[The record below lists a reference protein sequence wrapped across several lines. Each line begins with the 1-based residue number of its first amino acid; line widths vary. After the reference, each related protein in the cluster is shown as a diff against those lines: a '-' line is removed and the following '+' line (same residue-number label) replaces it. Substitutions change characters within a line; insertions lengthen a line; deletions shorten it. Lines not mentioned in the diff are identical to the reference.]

1 MSCTVRVA
9 IDLDLLSLVELG
21 EEYFN
26 EVNEWNHMAFNRDK
40 VTGFAI
46 FAISNKSH
54 NIFVA
59 IDDDTNRPVGFF
71 WGCVIE
77 HVWTD
82 EPMGQDMF
90 MFVRKEARGYGAGK
104 KLIQAFTEW
113 CKVSG
118 CKSIQ
123 CGAHSGIENNE
134 PAKKVFESLG
144 FNLSG
149 YSYHLKV

>member
-1 MSCTVRVA
+1 MSYTARVA
-9 IDLDLLSLVELG
+9 IDLDLFSLIKLG

-26 EVNEWNHMAFNRDK
+26 EVNEWNHMPFNREK
-40 VTGFAI
+40 VMRFAI
-46 FAISNKSH
+46 FAIENKSH

-59 IDDDTNRPVGFF
+59 IDNDTNEPVGFF
-71 WGCVIE
+71 WGCVIS

-90 MFVRKEARGYGAGK
+90 MYTKKDARGKGAGK
-104 KLIQAFTEW
+104 LMIKAFVDW
-113 CKVSG
+113 CKASG

-149 YSYHLKV
+149 YSYHLKI